1 MNKSIYILT
10 AVFTLLSASCNNE
23 TTDNNIQEAA
33 PVMVHVNDFSISQE
47 DISGTRATSV
57 SNSTIKVITLA
68 FYNGSTEVYK
78 TTQLK
83 DNTTTYTTFGDFSL
97 SLPMGSYT
105 MVVLGYVLYDDDEL
119 TLTSPTEAEYTVN
132 APRET
137 FAATQE
143 VNITSTEAVNLSAT
157 LNRIVAQLKVISSDN
172 RTDNINKVRMTF
184 SKGGKRFS
192 PTSGLATVNTGFSST
207 VGIGTA
213 VGAKSGSIGYVFL
226 AADQQTMDVKVETLD
241 AQGNAVYSTVVKDV
255 PFQRNRI
262 TKLTGAIYSNSS
274 LTASFQIDTAW
285 EDTEEV
291 TF

>member
-10 AVFTLLSASCNNE
+10 AIFTLLSASCNNE
-23 TTDNNIQEAA
+23 NTDNNIKEAA

-47 DISGTRATSV
+47 DISDTRATSV

-83 DNTTTYTTFGDFSL
+83 DNTSNYTTFGDFSL

-119 TLTSPTEAEYTVN
+119 TLTSPTQAEYTVN
-132 APRET
+132 SPRET

-143 VNITSTEAVNLSAT
+143 VNITSTDAVNLSAT

-192 PTSGLATVNTGFSST
+192 PTTGLATVDTGFSST
-207 VGIGTA
+207 VGIGSD

-226 AADQQTMDVKVETLD
+226 ADEQQTMDVTIETLD

-255 PFQRNRI
+255 PFQRNRV

-274 LTASFQIDTAW
+274 LTTSFLIDADW
-285 EDTEEV
+285 EETEEV